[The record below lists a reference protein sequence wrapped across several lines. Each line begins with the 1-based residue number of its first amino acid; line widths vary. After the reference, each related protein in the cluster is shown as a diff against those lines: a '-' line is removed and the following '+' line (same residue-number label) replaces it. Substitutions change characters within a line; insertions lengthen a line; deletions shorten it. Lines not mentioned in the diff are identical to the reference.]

1 MPKIEI
7 NITGNG
13 PMMGQQIAGLGC
25 CPHCLDREPQSASSM
40 GVSRSH
46 PALAGSAVDA
56 MLKKRGYETGSL
68 YARIDKALAD
78 NLLTKRMADWAH
90 EVRLGSN
97 RPRRADKDKPHV
109 SASEAA
115 QSVEFAEALGNFP
128 FVLTNAA
135 VIPLLPQS
143 GSTAPGQGRVR
154 ETAPPFSKTRRARLA
169 RDLRSQR
176 AI

>member
-13 PMMGQQIAGLGC
+13 PMMGQQIAGMGC
-25 CPHCLDREPQSASSM
+25 CPHCLDREPQSASSI
-40 GVSRSH
+40 GVLRSH
-46 PALAGSAVDA
+46 PALARSAVDA

-97 RPRRADKDKPHV
+97 RPRHADKDKPHV

-135 VIPLLPQS
+135 VIPLLRQS
-143 GSTAPGQGRVR
+143 ASTATGPRPSARNGAAIF
-154 ETAPPFSKTRRARLA
+154 ETRRARLA

>member
-97 RPRRADKDKPHV
+97 RPRRADKTNHMYRRPKP
-109 SASEAA
+109 
-115 QSVEFAEALGNFP
+115 LNRW
-128 FVLTNAA
+128 N
-135 VIPLLPQS
+135 LPKLWEIFHS
-143 GSTAPGQGRVR
+143 C
-154 ETAPPFSKTRRARLA
+154 
-169 RDLRSQR
+169 
-176 AI
+176 